1 MIRTYPPGLIRA
13 ILKAL
18 KKQMQRDGEYRDV
31 HSLEAGPSPEED
43 PHLEDYEDY
52 LVPPSLEKSAG
63 QEVSEDM
70 VFYDDITGA
79 LLDTHGVLDA
89 RKDELAW
96 VKKQDVYEKR
106 TLEECWR
113 ITGKAPITLK

>member
-1 MIRTYPPGLIRA
+1 MTRTYPPGLIRA
-13 ILKAL
+13 TLKAF

-52 LVPPSLEKSAG
+52 FALPSLEKSAG
-63 QEVSEDM
+63 QEVGEDM

-79 LLDTHGVLDA
+79 LLDTQGVLDE
-89 RKDELAW
+89 R
-96 VKKQDVYEKR
+96 R
-106 TLEECWR
+106 MS
-113 ITGKAPITLK
+113 

>member
-1 MIRTYPPGLIRA
+1 MRGICDSQKPGKPWHRHVHLVNGTAKMTRTYPPGLIRA
-13 ILKAL
+13 TLKAF

-52 LVPPSLEKSAG
+52 FVLPSLEKSAG
-63 QEVSEDM
+63 QEVGEDM

-79 LLDTHGVLDA
+79 LLDTQGVLDA
-89 RKDELAW
+89 R
-96 VKKQDVYEKR
+96 R
-106 TLEECWR
+106 MS
-113 ITGKAPITLK
+113 